1 MRARPSIFHSWRVGD
16 GALYVDIPKA
26 NLVSM
31 TLTDNRPTAKCWVS
45 PGSFAVVFLTLISS
59 PKKSIPGHRILLLL
73 PFWLGASATFLFRLL
88 IYIVYVY
95 YLNRSKGSFQPG
107 QALWG
112 LQGISRYPMIGN
124 ITAEDVLRIP
134 AFRGCIDYPKP
145 KPLNSFP
152 NGDLP
157 QRDSYL
163 SVSTADDGPYARSR
177 PRNRVTTN

>member
-45 PGSFAVVFLTLISS
+45 PGSFAVVPVFKIYLFAQEI
-59 PKKSIPGHRILLLL
+59 IPDHRTLLLL
-73 PFWLGASATFLFRLL
+73 PFWLGASATFPFRLL

-107 QALWG
+107 QAFWG

-124 ITAEDVLRIP
+124 ITSEDVLRIP
-134 AFRGCIDYPKP
+134 AFHKP
-145 KPLNSFP
+145 KPLNSLP

-157 QRDSYL
+157 
-163 SVSTADDGPYARSR
+163 
-177 PRNRVTTN
+177 